1 MKRLLDYLRLR
12 SIGFNISKAWELSR
26 VVGFN
31 VWDKYLATIIF
42 ILTVTSIA
50 VYLDSKLSA
59 KYYEYYYS
67 ALQQQ
72 KLTDMYK
79 SKYQKY
85 EKVVLGCLVNQG
97 IILNNVNHE
106 CLIRPYRE
114 SL

>member
-31 VWDKYLATIIF
+31 VWDKYLATIVL
-42 ILTVTSIA
+42 ILIVTSIA
-50 VYLDSKLSA
+50 VYLDIKLSA

-72 KLTDMYK
+72 ALSEQYK
-79 SKYQKY
+79 NKYQKY
-85 EKVVLGCLVNQG
+85 ENVVLGCLANRG
-97 IILNNVNHE
+97 IIINNVNHE